1 MKITFFHAFVSIKNI
16 SIFFDQGSATS
27 RSLLV
32 SDQPLMT
39 EEGLLPIISAS
50 ASTSRDGTAT
60 IIHYVDEL
68 HSHDNQQGIVEVSIF
83 DEHDDSEKEEEED
96 RDESWVELDPEKL
109 GFREEGLVEERN
121 ESAVTG
127 SSLLEG
133 AGSGYLVD
141 KDFSGS
147 EEEEFEGEY
156 AISQLQ
162 QLKKLNWKEVF
173 KQTLPTEVN
182 QLRDL
187 EPLVSEEEEESREHK
202 GEDEKDGINSEVNLR
217 DDVEL
222 DEDGLTTW
230 YFWR

>member
-1 MKITFFHAFVSIKNI
+1 
-16 SIFFDQGSATS
+16 
-27 RSLLV
+27 
-32 SDQPLMT
+32 MT
-39 EEGLLPIISAS
+39 EEGLLPIISAP

-68 HSHDNQQGIVEVSIF
+68 HSHDNQRGTVDVSIF

-96 RDESWVELDPEKL
+96 GDESWVELDPEKL
-109 GFREEGLVEERN
+109 GFREERLVEEEN
-121 ESAVTG
+121 EPAVTG

-141 KDFSGS
+141 KFFSES
-147 EEEEFEGEY
+147 EEEDFEGDV
-156 AISQLQ
+156 SQLQ
-162 QLKKLNWKEVF
+162 QVKKLNWKEVF

-187 EPLVSEEEEESREHK
+187 EPPVSEEEEESREHK
-202 GEDEKDGINSEVNLR
+202 GKDEKDGINAEVNLR

-222 DEDGLTTW
+222 DDDGLTTW

>member
-1 MKITFFHAFVSIKNI
+1 
-16 SIFFDQGSATS
+16 
-27 RSLLV
+27 
-32 SDQPLMT
+32 MT

-68 HSHDNQQGIVEVSIF
+68 HSHDNQREIVDVSIF
-83 DEHDDSEKEEEED
+83 GEHDDGEKEEEED
-96 RDESWVELDPEKL
+96 GDDRWVELDPEKL
-109 GFREEGLVEERN
+109 GFREEGLVEEKN
-121 ESAVTG
+121 KSAVTG

-147 EEEEFEGEY
+147 EEEEFEGEVD
-156 AISQLQ
+156 ISQLQ
-162 QLKKLNWKEVF
+162 QVKKLNWKEVF
-173 KQTLPTEVN
+173 KQMLPTEVN
-182 QLRDL
+182 QLIGL
-187 EPLVSEEEEESREHK
+187 EPAVSEEEEESREHK
-202 GEDEKDGINSEVNLR
+202 GGDEKDGINSEVNLR

-222 DEDGLTTW
+222 DDDGLTTW